1 MYVNSI
7 WYENMVKKHTIN
19 IPSDDYN
26 ILCDDLYFYQYNNN
40 FNRIESFP
48 LYFLYFI
55 LDISYISYL
64 RNTA

>member
-40 FNRIESFP
+40 FNRVKSFP
-48 LYFLYFI
+48 L
-55 LDISYISYL
+55 
-64 RNTA
+64 